1 MIELC
6 RRDVRHEHLFEV
18 AREAE
23 DRQDARVCELVEHFL
38 SLHFARHPQ
47 AAHDEASLCE
57 HA

>member
-6 RRDVRHEHLFEV
+6 RRDVWHEHLFEV

-23 DRQDARVCELVEHFL
+23 DRQYARVCELVDYFL
-38 SLHFARHPQ
+38 SLYFTRHPQ
-47 AAHDEASLCE
+47 AAHDEAGLCK